1 MLNLIP
7 LGPGEFSWRDKF
19 QTAEYINH
27 RLGVLR
33 EAYNKDPD
41 TARRILSYTLPGLRG
56 RELTDMEIRTRLGL
70 SEGEK
75 IAASL
80 RFFQELER
88 LSASPLPGV
97 RNAVRPL
104 VEKNMRVVPTP
115 FQPLKPPGQIYQV
128 KTANQDGYAQAVR
141 YLDDLRFGVPG
152 ASSAGSAVKAGLAAK
167 VLAHLKQHGAL
178 TGMGAGIG
186 AGSEAVR
193 SFMNDDPEAGFYSH
207 LREGAK
213 GALRGGA
220 IGAGAGH
227 AASLGLKHF
236 SPDTFNALTGAMFP
250 SPLSVAQAVD
260 KTTQYVNP
268 GIPGAVANYVVNSHL
283 TPEGRALLEA
293 AKNTDLSP
301 ALNAVQRAWMHPG
314 TRLAMGAMSAA
325 KAQHSYQ
332 NWKEDHRLRQL
343 AAEDAREKTPEGK
356 DADRRAEIAAIKAH
370 RGLGQYAPAATTGH
384 GG

>member
-41 TARRILSYTLPGLRG
+41 TARRVLSYTLPGLRG

-104 VEKNMRVVPTP
+104 VEKNMRAVPTP
-115 FQPLKPPGQIYQV
+115 FQPLKPPGQVYQV
-128 KTANQDGYAQAVR
+128 KTANQDGY
-141 YLDDLRFGVPG
+141 
-152 ASSAGSAVKAGLAAK
+152 AAK